1 MTRDGPLWLVALSVA
16 SGASLGALLRWGL
29 SYLLNPMSG
38 WMPMGTFAANVLGG
52 FLIGMALAWTAASP
66 GIPPALRLF
75 LITGFLG
82 GLTTFSTLSGEAFD
96 ACEYIMDWL
105 KTEAPFWKKE
115 STPEGERWVDAR
127 ESDDQAKARWEEW

>member
-1 MTRDGPLWLVALSVA
+1 MGSMMTRDGPLWLVALSVA

-82 GLTTFSTLSGEAFD
+82 GLTTFSTLSGEAFTLM
-96 ACEYIMDWL
+96 ASGSAGLGLLLLLSHAAAGLTATWAGWL
-105 KTEAPFWKKE
+105 LWRTVF
-115 STPEGERWVDAR
+115 
-127 ESDDQAKARWEEW
+127 